1 MKNNN
6 EKFGMLMNMMKF
18 EIYAHKLN
26 FLRIIIYKLHF
37 QILPLWIE
45 FSCDTIFVAPFEYV

>member
-6 EKFGMLMNMMKF
+6 EKFGMLMNMMKC

-26 FLRIIIYKLHF
+26 FLGIII
-37 QILPLWIE
+37 
-45 FSCDTIFVAPFEYV
+45 